1 MALTFWETVLANVT
15 SDAIKTFLWMLVA
28 FTYPLLR
35 EVLEQLLWKLVA
47 IIKEHLGWAND
58 EGAVS
63 GYEFL

>member
-47 IIKEHLGWAND
+47 IIKEHLGWGND
-58 EGAVS
+58 VGAAS